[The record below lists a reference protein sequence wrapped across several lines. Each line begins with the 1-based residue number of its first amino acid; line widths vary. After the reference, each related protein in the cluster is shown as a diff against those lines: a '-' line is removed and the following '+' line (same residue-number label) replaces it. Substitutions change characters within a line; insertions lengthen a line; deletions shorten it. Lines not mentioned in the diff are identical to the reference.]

1 MQTHQ
6 LIVQLG
12 KLKESAKEAI
22 ANANTP
28 LDDELKNYLH
38 ISRPVERVLTEMVTS
53 ASQSPQS
60 SLVLVCGN
68 VGDGK
73 SHLLAKLKGAEA
85 LNPYFSQFHIHNDA
99 TESYSP
105 DETCND
111 ALTKVLQPFSDDLL
125 GSKIKKVILAINLGT
140 LSNFLEEKK
149 DSFGKLKAFVER
161 NRIIE
166 ADGFEPD
173 DDSGTDPV
181 FKFVNFTNYH
191 FYSLSPD
198 GPKVDLIEE
207 LLSRIVHESRHNPIY
222 QAYQWVNTQ
231 PWAGQCPVKANYEF
245 LMNAPFRKVIA
256 SLLVSCLVK
265 EKQIISFRQVL
276 NFIYDLLVP
285 YQLAQTDLK
294 KYLTVT
300 QSLTTEERVQF
311 LTPFYLFE
319 NPKLSKIFFNLYQ
332 LDPAIRRYEAL
343 DERAILLFTDSE
355 PLAWLNHEF
364 HQLLPRPL
372 DLKPNERIKHEL
384 LIKAYLRFNY
394 FKAPDAAI
402 YHDDYFLEYTKAL
415 FAFNNND
422 ALGLRSIIDLV
433 KKAAYSWNGGTSEKN
448 KAIVPGTVK
457 NTAYRV
463 FKQLN
468 LKAVLPKKE
477 DKKDQ
482 EVINEFSQEVTL
494 KFSLPGN
501 HVFPITVDYALYV
514 LLQNVNGGYRP
525 NKLDRHT
532 YINFARF
539 VEQVTFADIQG
550 QTLFIDEINFGFPL
564 DYKFEFND
572 EYQEFTFS
580 KLHRA

>member
-6 LIVQLG
+6 LIAQLG

-28 LDDELKNYLH
+28 IDDELKNYLH
-38 ISRPVERVLTEMVTS
+38 ISRPVERVLTDLVTR
-53 ASQSPQS
+53 ASESPQP
-60 SLVLVCGN
+60 SLLLVCGN

-73 SHLLAKLKGAEA
+73 SHLLARLKGTAS
-85 LNPYFSQFHIHNDA
+85 LQPYFSKFQIHNDA

-111 ALTKVLQPFSDDLL
+111 TLTRVLQPFSDDLL
-125 GSKIKKVILAINLGT
+125 GSEIKKVILAINLGT

-149 DSFGKLKAFVER
+149 DSFSKLKAFVER

-166 ADGFEPD
+166 ADRFEPS
-173 DDSGTDPV
+173 DDSGMDPV
-181 FKFVNFTNYH
+181 FNFVNFTNYH

-198 GPKVDLIEE
+198 GPQVDLIEE
-207 LLSRIVHESRHNPIY
+207 LLGRIVHESRHNPIF
-222 QAYQWVNTQ
+222 QAYQWIKNQ
-231 PWAGQCPVKANYEF
+231 PWASQCPVKANYEF
-245 LMNAPFRKVIA
+245 LMHAPFRKVIA

-285 YQLAQTDLK
+285 FQLAQSDLK
-294 KYLTVT
+294 KYLQLT
-300 QSLTTEERVQF
+300 QSLSTEERVQY

-319 NPKLSKIFFNLYQ
+319 NPKLSKIFLNLYQ

-343 DERAILLFTDSE
+343 DERSILLFTDAE
-355 PLAWLNHEF
+355 PITWLNQEYR
-364 HQLLPRPL
+364 QVLTQPL
-372 DLKPNERIKHEL
+372 DPKPNERIRHEL

-394 FKAPDAAI
+394 FKNPAAEI
-402 YHDDYFLEYTKAL
+402 YKDDHFLEYTKAL
-415 FAFNNND
+415 FAFNNHD
-422 ALGLRSIIDLV
+422 ALGLRNIIDLV

-457 NTAYRV
+457 NMSYRV

-468 LKAVLPKKE
+468 LKAILPKRE
-477 DKKDQ
+477 DKRDLA
-482 EVINEFSQEVTL
+482 VINEFSQEVTL

-501 HVFPITVDYALYV
+501 QFPITVDYALYV
-514 LLQNVNGGYRP
+514 LLQNVNAGYRP

-550 QTLFIDEINFGFPL
+550 QTLYIDEINFGFPL

>member
-6 LIVQLG
+6 LIAQLG

-22 ANANTP
+22 ANANAP
-28 LDDELKNYLH
+28 IDDALKSYLH
-38 ISRPVERVLTEMVTS
+38 ISRPVEQVLTDMVIR
-53 ASQSPQS
+53 ASRSPGP
-60 SLVLVCGN
+60 SLLLVCGN

-73 SHLLAKLKGAEA
+73 SHLLARLKGATDLE
-85 LNPYFSQFHIHNDA
+85 PYFSKFHIHNDA

-111 ALTKVLQPFSDDLL
+111 TLSKVLLPFADDQL
-125 GSKIKKVILAINLGT
+125 GSDPKKVILAINLGT

-149 DSFGKLKAFVER
+149 DGFGRLKAFVES

-166 ADGFEPD
+166 ADGTEAEND
-173 DDSGTDPV
+173 TGIDPV

-191 FYSLSPD
+191 FYSLSAD

-207 LLSRIVHESRHNPIY
+207 LLGRIVQSSSQNPIY
-222 QAYQWVNTQ
+222 QAYQWVTAQ
-231 PWAGQCPVKANYEF
+231 PWAGQCAIKANYEF
-245 LMNAPFRKVIA
+245 LTHRPYRKVIA
-256 SLLVSCLVK
+256 SMLVACLVK

-285 YQLAQTDLK
+285 YQLAQPELP
-294 KYLTVT
+294 KYLALT
-300 QSLTTEERVQF
+300 QALSVEEKVQF
-311 LTPFYLFE
+311 LAPYYLFE

-343 DERAILLFTDSE
+343 DERAILLFTDPE
-355 PLAWLNHEF
+355 PISWLTGEF
-364 HQLLPRPL
+364 PELLSRPL

-384 LIKAYLRFNY
+384 VIKAYLRFNY
-394 FKAPDAAI
+394 FKNPTAAI
-402 YHDDYFLEYTKAL
+402 YNDDYFLEYTRAL

-422 ALGLRSIIDLV
+422 SLGLRPIIDLV

-448 KAIVPGTVK
+448 KAIVSGTVK
-457 NTAYRV
+457 NNAYRV

-468 LKAVLPKKE
+468 LKVILPKRE
-477 DKKDQ
+477 DKKDLA
-482 EVINEFSQEVTL
+482 VINEFTQEVTL
-494 KFSLPGN
+494 RFSLPGD
-501 HVFPITVDYALYV
+501 HIFPITVDYALYV
-514 LLQNVNGGYRP
+514 LLQNVNAGYRP

-550 QTLFIDEINFGFPL
+550 QTLYIDEINFGFPL